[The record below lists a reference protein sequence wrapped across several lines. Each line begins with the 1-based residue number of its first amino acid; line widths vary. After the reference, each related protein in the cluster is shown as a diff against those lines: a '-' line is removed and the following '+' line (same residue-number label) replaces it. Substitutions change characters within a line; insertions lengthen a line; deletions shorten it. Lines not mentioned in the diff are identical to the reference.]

1 MVIGQEDFGLFFG
14 PDLVYIYQMIFIEEN
29 RNVLEVPKIML
40 DEKFNTYLNFNYMKG
55 STLKESGRHPG

>member
-1 MVIGQEDFGLFFG
+1 MVIGQEDFGLLFG
-14 PDLVYIYQMIFIEEN
+14 PDLVYIYQIIFIEEN

-55 STLKESGRHPG
+55 STLKESGRHPD